1 MKQILIHQLTEY
13 AFLKVLPYKMYNYI
27 LLYIKIK
34 EMKKIKDKEV
44 ARMIKITFILAA
56 IFLLHPNFT
65 SFLSPHIQNRKKIRT
80 IRIKSLVLSFSM
92 VS

>member
-1 MKQILIHQLTEY
+1 MKQSQIHQLTEY
-13 AFLKVLPYKMYNYI
+13 APLKTLPCKMYNYI

-56 IFLLHPNFT
+56 IFLLYPNFT
-65 SFLSPHIQNRKKIRT
+65 SFLSPHIKKKKFRK
-80 IRIKSLVLSFSM
+80 LELSE
-92 VS
+92 